1 MNISFEFVEIANF
14 IKKLSQ
20 TGMKLS
26 YLPVNVEE
34 VDIKKFLKVN
44 YYRLGIILD
53 LDCDGREEFLDKVNI
68 IIIFPNLN
76 LCIIFTLN
84 LLVFRFF

>member
-14 IKKLSQ
+14 MKKLSQ
-20 TGMKLS
+20 IDMKLS

-53 LDCDGREEFLDKVNI
+53 LDCDGSEEFLDKVNI
-68 IIIFPNLN
+68 IIIFSNLN
-76 LCIIFTLN
+76 L
-84 LLVFRFF
+84 